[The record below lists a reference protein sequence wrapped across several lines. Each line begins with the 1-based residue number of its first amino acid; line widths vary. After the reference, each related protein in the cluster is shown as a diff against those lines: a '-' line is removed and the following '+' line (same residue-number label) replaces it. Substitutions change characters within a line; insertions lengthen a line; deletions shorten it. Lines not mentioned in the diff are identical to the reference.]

1 MVTDPSDGTPS
12 RTGPRPQSPAKPD
25 GRPQRLHRAR
35 EQPHHAL
42 PPASST
48 NSTEPRPG
56 TSPHAPTPSAHQAHR
71 APSAIS
77 EQTPLPIIEVRRS
90 AAARVAA
97 SGALRAGRASSM
109 SGARVPALR
118 REQVSR
124 CAWRETRNSPAAS
137 RAASSAS
144 VAVADRSDVPAF
156 PCPRVSATGRRG
168 TDPRPRF
175 DSARGVL
182 AANARA
188 LLVANSRAGRIASWG
203 SFGCKHQRWM
213 Q

>member
-35 EQPHHAL
+35 EQTDHAL

-77 EQTPLPIIEVRRS
+77 EQTPLPIIEVS
-90 AAARVAA
+90 EPLGNAGE
-97 SGALRAGRASSM
+97 SAGRY
-109 SGARVPALR
+109 
-118 REQVSR
+118 
-124 CAWRETRNSPAAS
+124 
-137 RAASSAS
+137 
-144 VAVADRSDVPAF
+144 PAF
-156 PCPRVSATGRRG
+156 
-168 TDPRPRF
+168 
-175 DSARGVL
+175 
-182 AANARA
+182 
-188 LLVANSRAGRIASWG
+188 
-203 SFGCKHQRWM
+203 
-213 Q
+213 